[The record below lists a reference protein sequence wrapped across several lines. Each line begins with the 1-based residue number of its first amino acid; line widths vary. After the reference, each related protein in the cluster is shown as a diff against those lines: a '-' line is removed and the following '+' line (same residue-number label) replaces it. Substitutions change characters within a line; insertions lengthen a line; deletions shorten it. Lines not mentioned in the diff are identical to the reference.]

1 MTFSSYTGDH
11 SPLFT
16 FCMLQ
21 HQWCL
26 ISLSQRCLSEREGH
40 SSMLMTIFC
49 RRIAQITSRE
59 HGSPFISVYHVRVK
73 GDGVRKVMDV
83 LKFFLLVIFL
93 SPLFTLNLLLSSTF
107 LLNGGRWQSS
117 TRRKDKK
124 RITFV
129 LFVCCFFF
137 FFGWEF
143 VVVVVVFYF
152 FYFLSLLIR
161 GNVGKDKNRELCL
174 LRL

>member
-26 ISLSQRCLSEREGH
+26 ISLSQHCLSEREGH
-40 SSMLMTIFC
+40 SSMLMTTFC

-117 TRRKDKK
+117 TRRKEKK

-137 FFGWEF
+137 FFWLRVCCCCCCCF
-143 VVVVVVFYF
+143 LF
-152 FYFLSLLIR
+152 FLFFIIAY
-161 GNVGKDKNRELCL
+161 
-174 LRL
+174 

>member
-1 MTFSSYTGDH
+1 MTF
-11 SPLFT
+11 FT

-26 ISLSQRCLSEREGH
+26 ISLSQYCLSEREGH
-40 SSMLMTIFC
+40 SSMLMTTFC

-93 SPLFTLNLLLSSTF
+93 SPLFTLNLLLSLTF

-117 TRRKDKK
+117 TRRKEKK

-129 LFVCCFFF
+129 LFVCLLLSFFC
-137 FFGWEF
+137 WEF
-143 VVVVVVFYF
+143 VVVFLF
-152 FYFLSLLIR
+152 FILSLLIR

>member
-1 MTFSSYTGDH
+1 MTF
-11 SPLFT
+11 FT

-26 ISLSQRCLSEREGH
+26 ISLSQHCLSEREGH
-40 SSMLMTIFC
+40 SSMLMTTFC

-93 SPLFTLNLLLSSTF
+93 SPLFTLNLLLSLTF

-117 TRRKDKK
+117 TRRKEKK

-129 LFVCCFFF
+129 LFVCFCFFF
-137 FFGWEF
+137 FFLAE
-143 VVVVVVFYF
+143 
-152 FYFLSLLIR
+152 SLLLLFLFFIFFIFYH
-161 GNVGKDKNRELCL
+161 CL
-174 LRL
+174 LEGT

>member
-11 SPLFT
+11 RPLFT

-26 ISLSQRCLSEREGH
+26 ISLSQHCLSEREGH
-40 SSMLMTIFC
+40 SSMLMTTFC

-117 TRRKDKK
+117 TRRKEKK

-137 FFGWEF
+137 FFLAE
-143 VVVVVVFYF
+143 
-152 FYFLSLLIR
+152 SLLLLLLFFIFFIFYH
-161 GNVGKDKNRELCL
+161 CL
-174 LRL
+174 LEGT

>member
-26 ISLSQRCLSEREGH
+26 ISLSQHCLSEREGH
-40 SSMLMTIFC
+40 SSMLMTTFC

-117 TRRKDKK
+117 TRRKEKK

-129 LFVCCFFF
+129 LFVCCFFLA
-137 FFGWEF
+137 E
-143 VVVVVVFYF
+143 
-152 FYFLSLLIR
+152 SLLLLLLFFIFFIFYH
-161 GNVGKDKNRELCL
+161 CL
-174 LRL
+174 LEGT